1 MIYKKNSKSDNKS
14 KYKNTNLDIYI
25 HKMFHLWF
33 SINNSNNSRYT
44 TSFKKRTEKEKKKGE
59 NS

>member
-1 MIYKKNSKSDNKS
+1 MKSQKLQLALTSLCFTKKNSKSDNKS
-14 KYKNTNLDIYI
+14 KQKNTNLDIYI

-44 TSFKKRTEKEKKKGE
+44 TSF
-59 NS
+59 